1 MNSIPNTNTLKLILF
16 DVDGT
21 LIRSAGAGRI
31 AMNRAFEKV
40 FGVTNGFE
48 SVPMMGRTDP
58 IILKEV
64 MRAHD
69 IEWSAFAVQQFQTE
83 YFPMLDEELKV
94 PRPGVRICPGIESL
108 LFSLKMMPHC
118 YLGLLTGNWKLGAYS
133 KLRHFKLND
142 YFMFGAFADDK
153 EDRNRLVPVAIDRF
167 KQKTG
172 HSIDITNVFVI
183 GDTVLDIEC
192 GRVHGAKTIAVATG
206 IQSFD
211 VLNRENPDY
220 CFHNFS
226 DLPRVL
232 AIFQ

>member
-1 MNSIPNTNTLKLILF
+1 MTDTQSVKLILF

-40 FGVTNGFE
+40 FGTKNGFE
-48 SVPMMGRTDP
+48 TVPMMGRTDP

-64 MRAHD
+64 MKAHD
-69 IEWSAFAVQQFQTE
+69 IEWSALAVQQFQNE
-83 YFPMLDEELKV
+83 YFQILEEELKV
-94 PRPGVRICPGIESL
+94 PRPGVRVCPGIESL

-142 YFMFGAFADDK
+142 YFMFGVFADDK
-153 EDRNRLVPVAIDRF
+153 EDRNRLVPVAINRF
-167 KQKTG
+167 KEKTG
-172 HSIDITNVFVI
+172 HSVDMKNIYVV
-183 GDTVLDIEC
+183 GDTALDIEC
-192 GRVHGAKTIAVATG
+192 GKVHGVSTIAVATG

-211 VLNRENPDY
+211 ELNRDEPDY

-226 DLPRVL
+226 DLPKVL